1 MTITTDRTAPSAA
14 ILAVAFSLI
23 FFLPSASR
31 AQEAARVDAFG
42 GFSYMRFDSPSI
54 GYSNYTNLFGWNGGA
69 TVNIKLKWGV
79 AVDLSGHYGSHLEVY
94 NFLFGPQYTWRKENH
109 RFFVHGLFGK
119 DQTRA
124 NLPQPTRP
132 YFESV
137 GRAYGGGGG
146 FDWDYNPRITIRVVQ
161 ADYLR
166 TDAFG
171 PSQNDIRVSTGLVFH
186 WGHIGHRPK
195 L

>member
-1 MTITTDRTAPSAA
+1 MTIASEGTARRTAVLAA
-14 ILAVAFSLI
+14 FLLILLS
-23 FFLPSASR
+23 PSASQ
-31 AQEAARVDAFG
+31 AQEAGRLDVFG
-42 GFSYMRFDSPSI
+42 GFSYMRFDSPTL
-54 GYSNYTNLFGWNGGA
+54 GYSNYSNLYGWNASA
-69 TVNIKLKWGV
+69 TVNIKLNLSV
-79 AVDLSGHYGSHLEVY
+79 VLDLSGNYGSHLDVY
-94 NFLFGPQYTWRKENH
+94 NWTFGPQYTWRRENH

-124 NLPQPTRP
+124 NLPQLTRP

-146 FDWDYNPRITIRVVQ
+146 FDWDVSPRFTFRVVQ

-166 TDAFG
+166 ADTFG
-171 PSQNDIRVSTGLVFH
+171 STQGNIRVSTGLIFH
-186 WGHIGHRPK
+186 FGHIGHRPR

>member
-1 MTITTDRTAPSAA
+1 MTIAPAGTVRRIA
-14 ILAVAFSLI
+14 VLAVLSFIL
-23 FFLPSASR
+23 FRPLLSR
-31 AQEAARVDAFG
+31 AQQGARLDVFG
-42 GFSYMRFDSPSI
+42 GFSYMRFDSPTI
-54 GYSNYTNLFGWNGGA
+54 GYADYSNLYGWNASA
-69 TVNIKLKWGV
+69 TGYIKLRLGV
-79 AVDLSGHYGSHLEVY
+79 TVDLSGHYGSHLDVY
-94 NFLFGPQYTWRKENH
+94 NWMFGPQYTWRREKS

-137 GRAYGGGGG
+137 GKSYGGGGG
-146 FDWDYNPRITIRVVQ
+146 FDWDFSPRITIRVVQ

-166 TDAFG
+166 SDTFG
-171 PSQNDIRVSTGLVFH
+171 STQNNVRVSTGVVVHF
-186 WGHIGHRPK
+186 GHIGHKPR

>member
-1 MTITTDRTAPSAA
+1 MTIAPAGTVRRIA
-14 ILAVAFSLI
+14 ILAVLSITLFRPLV
-23 FFLPSASR
+23 SR
-31 AQEAARVDAFG
+31 AQQGARLDVFG

-54 GYSNYTNLFGWNGGA
+54 GYADYSNLYGWNASA
-69 TVNIKLKWGV
+69 TGYIKLRFGV
-79 AVDLSGHYGSHLEVY
+79 TVDLSGHYGSHLDVY
-94 NFLFGPQYTWRKENH
+94 NWMFGPQYTWRREKS

-137 GRAYGGGGG
+137 GKAYGGGGG
-146 FDWDYNPRITIRVVQ
+146 FDWDFSPRITIRVVQ

-166 TDAFG
+166 SNTFG
-171 PSQNDIRVSTGLVFH
+171 ATQNNVRVSTGVVVHF
-186 WGHIGHRPK
+186 GHIGHKPR